1 MISKILLI
9 NIEMDK
15 LPIKTKN
22 EIMSIVKTSKKRFL
36 LENQILKI
44 DFETMKTIT
53 DNIKL

>member
-44 DFETMKTIT
+44 DFETMKAIT